1 MQYSIEQARKGKRA
15 AFTALY
21 EAYWKEVKFI
31 SYALLGDHEAAGEAV
46 VWAFG
51 HTWESVT
58 DGSAAT
64 EEEFRKRLLGMAA
77 SYCRRKLLKKG
88 QKTLPLP
95 PGQNFTVSDRDI
107 DTASKTGDG
116 LEAVLHSLP
125 AAGRFIFVLDQAA
138 GCSRKEIA
146 SLTGVREQTVKLAL
160 EAQPGNTERILAAV
174 WGSEETAGK
183 HGDRLKDAIRT
194 GIQESTLQEA
204 QREKILDGIAHCIE
218 PFRKKRQKNML
229 FGGAAVCLAVVV
241 LGVCL
246 WMADGGSK
254 NQADGGSEN
263 QADGTQSTEQAQPAE
278 SENAKEKDESVRAD
292 YYAEISIED
301 YGTITIALDRE
312 AAPQTVENFV
322 SLAESGFYNGLTFH
336 RIMEGFM
343 MQGGDPSGD
352 GTGGSEQ
359 TIPGEFTENGY
370 ENPLSHTRGA
380 VSMAR
385 SNEYD
390 SASSQFFIV
399 HQDSTF
405 LDGQYAVFGYVTEGM
420 DVVDAVCTKAE
431 PTDGNGTIPADQQPV
446 ITSVEIREADETE

>member
-15 AFTALY
+15 VFTALY

-138 GCSRKEIA
+138 GCSPKEIA

-183 HGDRLKDAIRT
+183 HGERLKDAIRN

-204 QREKILDGIAHCIE
+204 QREKILDGIAQCIE

-229 FGGAAVCLAVVV
+229 FGGAAVCLAAVV

-301 YGTITIALDRE
+301 YGTIKIALDRE

-343 MQGGDPSGD
+343 MQGGDPE
-352 GTGGSEQ
+352 GTGMGGSSK
-359 TIPGEFTENGY
+359 TIVGEFPNNGY
-370 ENPLSHTRGA
+370 DNRLSHTRGA
-380 VSMAR
+380 ISMAR
-385 SNEYD
+385 SSSYN

-399 HQDSTF
+399 HQDSLG
-405 LDGQYAVFGYVTEGM
+405 LDGEYAAFGYVTEGIE
-420 DVVDAVCTKAE
+420 VVDAICSDAQPV
-431 PTDGNGTIPADQQPV
+431 DGNGFIAAEEQPV
-446 ITSVEIREADETE
+446 INSITIRSAD